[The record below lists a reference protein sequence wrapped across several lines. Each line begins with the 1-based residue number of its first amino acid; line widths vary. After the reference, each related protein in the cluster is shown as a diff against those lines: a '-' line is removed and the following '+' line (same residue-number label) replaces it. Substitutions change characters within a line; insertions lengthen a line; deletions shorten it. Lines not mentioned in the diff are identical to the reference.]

1 MQSWDELDT
10 ADCWRAR
17 APGLSRHRLGP
28 RAPGLRRHR
37 LGPGLPGTET
47 LSLHGDKQIPSQR
60 TRFCVLFTALL
71 PPNSRGWTGPQPGA
85 ATGVQYTSNSPGDS
99 LSLIVPK
106 APALPSWDAQF
117 SDLLKPHSSGKSRAA
132 GRLAEG
138 ARGPP
143 GLCCVVHA
151 HPGSTPPPRP
161 GCPLTL
167 RTLVD
172 TSCHWREVWSHSLK
186 TRALCAG
193 SVTAADS
200 LSPQFKTKLRHFSTN
215 PAKVRMSHV
224 FS

>member
-117 SDLLKPHSSGKSRAA
+117 SDLLKPPTFKWQVSRSGASGRGRTGTPRALLCGSRSPRQHPTSAA
-132 GRLAEG
+132 GV
-138 ARGPP
+138 P
-143 GLCCVVHA
+143 A
-151 HPGSTPPPRP
+151 HPRNPGGHFLSLAGGLESQSENESTLCRICHGSRF
-161 GCPLTL
+161 
-167 RTLVD
+167 
-172 TSCHWREVWSHSLK
+172 
-186 TRALCAG
+186 
-193 SVTAADS
+193 SVPS
-200 LSPQFKTKLRHFSTN
+200 I
-215 PAKVRMSHV
+215 
-224 FS
+224 